1 MKRILFAV
9 WLLSAVRPCLADGE
23 LTLSVPGT
31 EAPVQLSIPLP
42 KDAGV
47 DAARQWQLAEKDSPE
62 NNITVQLVH
71 AMAEDGT
78 VAESGAWIM
87 ASIPPRKDAPAMRQ
101 FALKAAPQN
110 VEGRPGFEFHEIDDR
125 SLKLVEGTSPVLVY
139 NYGEIT
145 DENVPAKDNR
155 RTRACYVHPVWGL
168 QGEVLTDDFPKDH
181 YHHHGIFWAWPHVG
195 IDDKQYDLWKYTDI
209 KQEFVRW
216 ICRQTGPAGAV
227 LAVENG
233 WFIDGK
239 KVMIE
244 RCWLRTFLADDESR
258 SLDFDFVF
266 IPVDKPIT
274 LRGAEGKSY
283 GGLNMRF
290 DVKDE
295 KKAVITVPWEEK
307 GTGTLS
313 EPVPFSSGGEAK
325 KDLTETPLPWC
336 DLTYPFTSPST
347 PCGAALFVSPGDPDF
362 PQTWMARH
370 YGILSIGWPGIK
382 GKTFP
387 PGEPIRL
394 SYRVWIHKSAVSLA
408 DLEKAYAA
416 YASKDKA
423 EWKN

>member
-1 MKRILFAV
+1 MRRLLLAV
-9 WLLSAVRPCLADGE
+9 WLLAAVRPSLADTG
-23 LTLSVPGT
+23 LTLSIPGA
-31 EAPVQLSIPLP
+31 EVPVQLSIPLP
-42 KDAGV
+42 KGARV
-47 DAARQWQLAEKDSPE
+47 DATKQWQLVEKDVPE
-62 NNITVQLVH
+62 NKVAAQIVP
-71 AMAEDGT
+71 AMNEDGT
-78 VAESGAWIM
+78 AAESGAWAM
-87 ASIPPRKDAPAMRQ
+87 ANIPPRKDVTGTRQ
-101 FALKAAPQN
+101 FTLKPLSQNAAGQPAFRFQ
-110 VEGRPGFEFHEIDDR
+110 EIGDK
-125 SLKLVEGTSPVLVY
+125 SLKLVEGSSPVFVY

-145 DENVPAKDNR
+145 DDTVPANDSR

-195 IDDKQYDLWKYTDI
+195 IGDKQYDLWKYDNI
-209 KQEFVRW
+209 KQQFVRW

-233 WFIDGK
+233 WFVDGK

-244 RCWLRTFLADDESR
+244 RCWLRTFSADQESR

-266 IPVDKPIT
+266 IPVDKPIS

-295 KKAVITVPWEEK
+295 KQAVITVP
-307 GTGTLS
+307 
-313 EPVPFSSGGEAK
+313 SGVAK

-336 DLTYPFTSPST
+336 NMTYPITSPAT
-347 PCGAALFVSPGDPDF
+347 PSGAALFVSPDDPDY

-370 YGILSIGWPGIK
+370 FGILSIGWPGIQ

-387 PGEPIRL
+387 PGQPIRL
-394 SYRVWIHKSAVSLA
+394 SYRIWIHKSAASLA
-408 DLEKAYAA
+408 DLENAYAA
-416 YASKDKA
+416 YVLKGRA
-423 EWKN
+423 EWKK

>member
-1 MKRILFAV
+1 MEKVLFTIS
-9 WLLSAVRPCLADGE
+9 LLFLFRPCFADAE
-23 LTLSVPGT
+23 LTLSVPGA
-31 EAPVQLSIPLP
+31 EIPQQLSIPLP
-42 KDAGV
+42 RDARL
-47 DAARQWQLAEKDSPE
+47 DCTKQR
-62 NNITVQLVH
+62 QLVEKGFPDSKVAVQIIP
-71 AMAEDGT
+71 AMKEDGT
-78 VAESGAWIM
+78 ADESAGTVM
-87 ASIPPRKDAPAMRQ
+87 ASIPPRENAPEVRQ
-101 FALKAAPQN
+101 FTLKMAPQN
-110 VEGRPGFEFHEIDDR
+110 AEGQPVFQFQEIGDK
-125 SLKLVEGTSPVLVY
+125 SLKLVEGPSPVLVY

-145 DENVPAKDNR
+145 DEKVPAKDNR

-195 IDDKQYDLWKYTDI
+195 IGDKQYDLWKYADI

-216 ICRQTGPAGAV
+216 ICRQAGPAGAV

-233 WFIDGK
+233 WFVDGK

-244 RCWLRTFLADDESR
+244 HCWLRTFPADETSR

-266 IPVDKPIT
+266 IPVDSPIT

-290 DVKDE
+290 AVKDE
-295 KKAVITVPWEEK
+295 KKSIITTP
-307 GTGTLS
+307 
-313 EPVPFSSGGEAK
+313 GGEAK

-336 DLTYPFTSPST
+336 DLTYPIMSPST
-347 PCGAALFVSPGDPDF
+347 PSGAALFISPDDPDF

-370 YGILSIGWPGIK
+370 YGILSIGWPGIN

-387 PGEPIRL
+387 PRQPIRL
-394 SYRVWIHKSAVSLA
+394 SYRVWIHKSAVTLA

-416 YASKDKA
+416 YALKNKV
-423 EWKN
+423 EWEN